1 MLKIYVLFIELF
13 PTRILCYCRRLVA
26 NALWNAIED
35 VLVFREGLAPCYGVA
50 DEGAVPD
57 EVRTAFAF
65 PIELPKTFVEYML
78 AHRVLV
84 CDIIDSLF
92 VSAAL
97 VIVERT

>member
-84 CDIIDSLF
+84 CNVIDRLLIGTTFIIFES
-92 VSAAL
+92 
-97 VIVERT
+97 T